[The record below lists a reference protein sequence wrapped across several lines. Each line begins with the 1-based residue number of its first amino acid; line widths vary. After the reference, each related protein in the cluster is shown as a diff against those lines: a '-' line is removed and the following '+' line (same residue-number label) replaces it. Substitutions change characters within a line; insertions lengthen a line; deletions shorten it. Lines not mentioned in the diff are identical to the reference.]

1 MKLDLLKYMS
11 ERINEDEDSFN
22 SSGPVITISRL
33 HGCPAKTIAKKLRDL
48 LNEKTL
54 AKNLGEAKWQYVTK
68 EILYESAKELD
79 LEPSRI
85 KYVFDY
91 KQKSMIDELL
101 SAHSNKYY
109 KSDRKIRNTVAMVVR
124 NMANE
129 GHAIIVGRG
138 GVAITRDIPRSL
150 HINLEAPLDWRIVRM
165 AEKLDLS
172 LEQAERTVKD
182 TDKKRKQFRDY
193 FQGKNTDYTSFD
205 MSFNCMTLSV
215 NEIANIILKAIEERN
230 LLA

>member
-11 ERINEDEDSFN
+11 ERIIEDEDSFN

-33 HGCPAKTIAKKLRDL
+33 HGCPAKPIAKKLRNL
-48 LNEKTL
+48 LNEKAL
-54 AKNLGEAKWQYVTK
+54 AKNIKDVEWQYVTK
-68 EILYESAKELD
+68 EIMYESAKELD

-101 SAHSNKYY
+101 SAQSSKYY

-150 HINLEAPLDWRIVRM
+150 HINLEAPLDWRVVRM
-165 AEKLDLS
+165 AEKLDLT

-215 NEIANIILKAIEERN
+215 DEIANIILKAIEERD